1 MRRKRDHSASA
12 PGRKQIR
19 ILKCATNPTR
29 QNSKTPKLRNLK
41 TQDFR
46 NSQTQKLKNSKTQEL
61 RNSGTQELRNSG
73 TRELGNSKNLGSS
86 VFVSSKTP
94 YTNVR

>member
-29 QNSKTPKLRNLK
+29 QNSKT
-41 TQDFR
+41 
-46 NSQTQKLKNSKTQEL
+46 QKLKNSKTQEL
-61 RNSGTQELRNSG
+61 KDSRTQKLRNSKTQELKNSG
-73 TRELGNSKNLGSS
+73 TRELKDLGSS
-86 VFVSSKTP
+86 AFVSSKTP
-94 YTNVR
+94 YTIVR